1 MMISIEKLK
10 SVSKNKINIYKNCG
24 LYHSMGQCYFVAEK
38 VTMDWLVGNCS
49 RESKYDKEKGVDKL
63 ELCKKCGHC
72 SLLFLV

>member
-1 MMISIEKLK
+1 
-10 SVSKNKINIYKNCG
+10 
-24 LYHSMGQCYFVAEK
+24 MGQCYFVAEK
-38 VTMDWLVGNCS
+38 VTMDWLVGNCN